1 MNSQVQRVYDYLMTG
16 KSLDRIT
23 ALREIGVL
31 ELSARICQLENE
43 GIEIEK
49 DWVNKVNRWGEKYRL
64 RTYKMGR

>member
-31 ELSARICQLENE
+31 ELSARICQLESE

-64 RTYKMGR
+64 RTYKIGR